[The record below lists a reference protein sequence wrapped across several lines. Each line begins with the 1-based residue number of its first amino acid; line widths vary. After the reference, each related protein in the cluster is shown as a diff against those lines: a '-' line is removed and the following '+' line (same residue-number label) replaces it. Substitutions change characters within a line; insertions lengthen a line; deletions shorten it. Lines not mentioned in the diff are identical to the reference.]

1 MRDETSSSRQE
12 FIEDDNF
19 TVLIKQNEPTIME
32 NIKED
37 NKESLRESKRQRTS
51 KSFGDDFQCIP
62 RG

>member
-1 MRDETSSSRQE
+1 MRDETSSSRQK
-12 FIEDDNF
+12 FIKNDNF
-19 TVLIKQNEPTIME
+19 TVLIEQNEPTIME

-51 KSFGDDFQCIP
+51 KSFGDDFHCIP